1 MQCNKIVDQFSLAGI
16 VTGWYKICIV
26 NCPNGPFSGSRNLI
40 IVQPHFYHSYN
51 CSYVYPH
58 DLAYNY
64 CLPFGLKLETYCII
78 LHGQALFSIKAATDN
93 WVKVTFFIFA
103 VYGVAAYC
111 LLIQLLSPSV
121 VAASVLSQESVIL
134 YQSVKTAI
142 PGIGRIK
149 KVGEGAKNNFSAHAL
164 FFKYIPNMTCMTSPP
179 QKITSINIIS
189 QQPDIG
195 PLVFQ
200 SLQLASYPVSVE
212 TGYEANSSHS

>member
-1 MQCNKIVDQFSLAGI
+1 M
-16 VTGWYKICIV
+16 
-26 NCPNGPFSGSRNLI
+26 
-40 IVQPHFYHSYN
+40 
-51 CSYVYPH
+51 
-58 DLAYNY
+58 
-64 CLPFGLKLETYCII
+64 
-78 LHGQALFSIKAATDN
+78 
-93 WVKVTFFIFA
+93 
-103 VYGVAAYC
+103 YGVAAYC

-134 YQSVKTAI
+134 YQSVKTTI

-149 KVGEGAKNNFSAHAL
+149 KVGEGAKNYFSAHAL
-164 FFKYIPNMTCMTSPP
+164 FLNIPNMTCMTSPP
-179 QKITSINIIS
+179 QKIMSINIIS